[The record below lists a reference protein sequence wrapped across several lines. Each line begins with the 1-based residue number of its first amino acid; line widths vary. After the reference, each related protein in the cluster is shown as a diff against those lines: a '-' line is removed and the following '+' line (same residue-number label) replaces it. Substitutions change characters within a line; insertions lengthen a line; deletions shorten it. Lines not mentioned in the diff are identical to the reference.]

1 MSHWV
6 LGGAALFR
14 EWSIKS
20 LGISM
25 KTMVGHGGSIRV
37 VESP

>member
-25 KTMVGHGGSIRV
+25 KTMVGC
-37 VESP
+37 VESMSVMQCP